1 MDHEVHINNGSRQS
15 RPIIFHLLPGEE
27 TIFNLKVINHG
38 PPAHISL
45 QASSPVFKAVRLKK
59 PEHHVIAE
67 EVIPILARM
76 PADRSRLDGEIILS
90 ADGMERHVPISL
102 LRDCDDPVDDLNDG
116 PLAEEED
123 LGEDILGE
131 DVNGDE
137 EEGSRDD
144 EEYEYDSS
152 GGGRLARNDETEKDR
167 SQSKQNSRI
176 SFSMDEDLKRY
187 RSARGRKRR
196 GGASGGHEDGAL
208 DVEEERP
215 FLTRYRSRIDDSF
228 VDKSLGKDDLPCGR
242 PESGTASERALAQ
255 RERPEMEEEMEGAA
269 EQKRGTGIGEPEDD
283 QSLSDRDLTW
293 PGYLQESD
301 SESREIIH
309 QAEKDEFDLLE
320 EREQEGLAE
329 GNEDEDRQED
339 EAGWHSSRYAPL
351 DRMAGLTLTGSIQAV
366 PVLILLTLIAVLVIT
381 FVTGTIPEF
390 LGALAS
396 SILMVTLIIYG
407 AAKLLKT

>member
-38 PPAHISL
+38 PPTNISL

-59 PEHHVIAE
+59 PDHHVIAE

-76 PADRSRLDGEIILS
+76 PADRMRLDGEIILS
-90 ADGMERHVPISL
+90 ADGMERRVPISL
-102 LRDCDDPVDDLNDG
+102 LSESDDPVDDLNDS

-123 LGEDILGE
+123 LAE
-131 DVNGDE
+131 DVLEEDMNGE
-137 EEGSRDD
+137 GEEGSEDD
-144 EEYEYDSS
+144 KEYEDDSS
-152 GGGRLARNDETEKDR
+152 RRDRLAREDEAEGDG
-167 SQSKQNSRI
+167 SQRKQNSRI
-176 SFSMDEDLKRY
+176 SFSMDADLKRH
-187 RSARGRKRR
+187 RSARGRKRQ

-215 FLTRYRSRIDDSF
+215 SMPRYRSRIDDSF
-228 VDKSLGKDDLPCGR
+228 VDKSHGGEDHPYGWPRGDTN
-242 PESGTASERALAQ
+242 SGRALAQ
-255 RERPEMEEEMEGAA
+255 REPPEMGEEMDEAA
-269 EQKRGTGIGEPEDD
+269 EQRRDNGIGEPEEE
-283 QSLSDRDLTW
+283 QTFSDRDLTW
-293 PGYLQESD
+293 PGYLQEAD

-309 QAEKDEFDLLE
+309 QAERDERYLQE
-320 EREQEGLAE
+320 EREGMAE

-339 EAGWHSSRYAPL
+339 GGEWHSFRFAPL
-351 DRMAGLTLTGSIQAV
+351 ARTAGVTLTGSIQAV

-390 LGALAS
+390 SGALAS